1 MARRRARDPCAQSVH
16 KGRVMYY
23 GIQLA
28 ASGALTSLYRTDVLA
43 NNLANLHTTGF
54 KPDMVFA
61 RQRDT
66 AVVEDGL
73 GLLSSNELLETLGAG
88 AHMAP
93 NAVDYSQGALADT
106 GNPLDLAIEGE
117 GFFVLRTLADAGTSA
132 LRFTRDGRFTL
143 DNAGRLV
150 NATSGLPVMS
160 TNNLPIVLDGRSAVT
175 IDGDGTVRQAGER
188 VGTIQIRDVQD
199 RTLLGRI
206 GDGLFTLSTDALA
219 QTVPATGT
227 IRQGTLE
234 GSTVNPVG
242 AMMGVQDAARA
253 FGTNI
258 AMIAYQDRMMEQA
271 INTFA
276 RIG

>member
-1 MARRRARDPCAQSVH
+1 
-16 KGRVMYY
+16 MYY

-28 ASGALTSLYRTDVLA
+28 ASGALTSLYRTDALA

-66 AVVEDGL
+66 ATVEDGL
-73 GLLSSNELLETLGAG
+73 GHLASDELLESLGAG
-88 AHMAP
+88 VHMAP
-93 NAVDYSQGALADT
+93 NVVDHSQGALADT
-106 GNPLDLAIEGE
+106 GNPLDLAIEGD
-117 GFFVLRTLADAGTSA
+117 GFFVLRTLADAGSA
-132 LRFTRDGRFTL
+132 SLRFTRDGRFTL

-150 NATSGLPVMS
+150 SSTSGLPVMS
-160 TNNLPIVLDGRSAVT
+160 TNNLPIVLNGRSAVT

-188 VGTIQIRDVQD
+188 VGTIQVRDVQD
-199 RTLLGRI
+199 RALLGRV

-219 QTVPATGT
+219 QSVPATGT
-227 IRQGTLE
+227 VRQGMLE
-234 GSTVNPVG
+234 GSAVNPIG
-242 AMMGVQDAARA
+242 AMMDVQGAARA
-253 FGTNI
+253 VGTNI
-258 AMIAYQDRMMEQA
+258 AMVAYQDRMMEQA